1 MWNWVKKPVRNSSIK
16 FLPDFPLFP
25 EVTVFLNHVSMCP
38 SQQHH
43 SPGPPRSDEF
53 GRPQQGDGTFWG
65 LVVPQT
71 GGQECLA
78 SCRARAGW
86 ICTVSSL
93 PLLPLLFTPCVGIQR
108 GERNTSRA
116 ALCGWPLLSCCCAHA
131 GTAPGSVC
139 SPEEQESPCWL
150 LRSVSLLG
158 AAHMIILS
166 YLLPS
171 AFLL

>member
-1 MWNWVKKPVRNSSIK
+1 MFPCVHPSSTTPLAHPVR
-16 FLPDFPLFP
+16 
-25 EVTVFLNHVSMCP
+25 
-38 SQQHH
+38 
-43 SPGPPRSDEF
+43 SDDF

-86 ICTVSSL
+86 VCAVSSL
-93 PLLPLLFTPCVGIQR
+93 PLLPLLFTPCVGIQW
-108 GERNTSRA
+108 GEHNTSRA

-139 SPEEQESPCWL
+139 SPEQKSPCWL
-150 LRSVSLLG
+150 LQSVSLLG
-158 AAHMIILS
+158 AAHMIILL
-166 YLLPS
+166 YLLPQCIPTLRIQPQAS
-171 AFLL
+171 HLKGLFNF